1 MQQIVLTL
9 LLLLLMAPPVGA
21 TQATDAL
28 GRAIT
33 VEDPP
38 QRIVSLVPAVTEILF
53 ALGLEDRIAGVTS
66 FCNYPPEARLK
77 PKIGEYSSPSLEV
90 MATIQPDLVF
100 MSADA
105 SSPEFLKR
113 LEALGVAVYVV
124 YPRSVGE
131 TVELIRNMGRLL
143 QQQVV
148 AESLAMSLQQTAECA
163 RQLTASLPKARVLC
177 TVMSQPLVVAGRN
190 TLLDDLVDIAGG
202 ENVVPAGLN
211 RYPTW
216 SIESVLAAN
225 PDVILV
231 SPHPG
236 QADPSASFR
245 RWPELKA
252 VQSERL
258 VTIDADWI
266 QRPGPRLMLGLTA
279 LTKALHGDEIS
290 LEDGSCHE

>member
-9 LLLLLMAPPVGA
+9 LLLLLTALPVGA

-28 GRAIT
+28 GRTIT
-33 VEDPP
+33 VEVIP

-66 FCNYPPEARLK
+66 FCNYPPEARTK

-105 SSPEFLKR
+105 SSPEFLNR

-124 YPRSVGE
+124 YPRSVSE

-148 AESLAMSLQQTAECA
+148 AEPLALELEQAVECA
-163 RQLTASLPKARVLC
+163 RHLTTSLPRVRVLC

-190 TLLDDLVDIAGG
+190 TLLDDLVNIAGG
-202 ENVVPAGLN
+202 GNVVPAGLN

-225 PDVILV
+225 PDVILT

-236 QADPSASFR
+236 QVDPSAFFR

-258 VTIDADWI
+258 VTINADWI
-266 QRPGPRLMLGLTA
+266 QRPGPRLVLGLKA
-279 LTKALHGDEIS
+279 LTKALHGLDLV
-290 LEDGSCHE
+290 LEDSSCHE